1 MQRVRHCDPH
11 GKEHRDHG
19 LNIKFEGNKVE
30 DLPEGRGKMIVIA
43 WLTLFILGWSS
54 DRWSIGLTIA
64 PLSASIIT
72 VSCLFMTNNPALTS
86 IERHIEFTVESI
98 TLNFLVKML
107 YSLIFF
113 TIGYICQKVWERLI
127 MRRKL

>member
-11 GKEHRDHG
+11 GKEHRGHG

-64 PLSASIIT
+64 LLSASIIT
-72 VSCLFMTNNPALTS
+72 VSCLFMTNNPAFTS

-113 TIGYICQKVWERLI
+113 TVGYICHKVWERLI

>member
-1 MQRVRHCDPH
+1 
-11 GKEHRDHG
+11 
-19 LNIKFEGNKVE
+19 
-30 DLPEGRGKMIVIA
+30 
-43 WLTLFILGWSS
+43 
-54 DRWSIGLTIA
+54 
-64 PLSASIIT
+64 
-72 VSCLFMTNNPALTS
+72 MTNNPALTS